1 MRRKEKKVGVV
12 FSMKDVFC
20 RKDKRYIKFK
30 GLKKIFYFV
39 RSLWYVPSQNKPKFL
54 KKEEEILKIIKEYS
68 PQIRQQCLDYEKY
81 FFQWENANRRGEC
94 GISWYEKKNWRHG
107 IKQIISLKKNTKTQR
122 DKWNDRT
129 FSSHERKIK
138 TRA

>member
-1 MRRKEKKVGVV
+1 M
-12 FSMKDVFC
+12 
-20 RKDKRYIKFK
+20 
-30 GLKKIFYFV
+30 

-94 GISWYEKKNWRHG
+94 GISWYEKKELEAWDKADNLFKEEHKKLKEINGMIELFHPMSEKLKPGHEGWVSV
-107 IKQIISLKKNTKTQR
+107 KNSLEYLDFLEGFF
-122 DKWNDRT
+122 DKRVKRL
-129 FSSHERKIK
+129 SK
-138 TRA
+138 